1 MRVGRTEGR
10 RKNVIKND
18 EKTVREGGC
27 ENIELERDGDC
38 IPPAEER
45 DGHCGSSCCFSLC
58 CKSLLFFFFVPP
70 IAAWGQPIRSTTT
83 EKGGT
88 ENKKKN
94 GNVTWSTVVVVLYGN
109 FFLSFFFSYYTSL
122 RLINS
127 LASGGGQV
135 EGGKFLYSASVKGTR
150 PIQKIYFP
158 TPFRRRR
165 RHLPKGTYPFQ
176 GLVCLFGLGLD
187 WPQPSGGWML
197 ILGDLKTAGTQKKR
211 IPVKRVME
219 DGKISNVAGSGR
231 WCQHRIVKVASS
243 SSAVL

>member
-1 MRVGRTEGR
+1 MKR
-10 RKNVIKND
+10 RWERAAAKILNLR
-18 EKTVREGGC
+18 ETATVYPR
-27 ENIELERDGDC
+27 RRS
-38 IPPAEER
+38 ATATVAAAAAF
-45 DGHCGSSCCFSLC
+45 HYVASLSL
-58 CKSLLFFFFVPP
+58 SLLFFFFVPP

-197 ILGDLKTAGTQKKR
+197 ILGDLKTAGTQKK
-211 IPVKRVME
+211 KNSCKE
-219 DGKISNVAGSGR
+219 GDGR
-231 WCQHRIVKVASS
+231 W
-243 SSAVL
+243 

>member
-1 MRVGRTEGR
+1 MKR
-10 RKNVIKND
+10 RWERAAAKILNLR
-18 EKTVREGGC
+18 ETATVYPR
-27 ENIELERDGDC
+27 RRS
-38 IPPAEER
+38 ATATVAAAAAF
-45 DGHCGSSCCFSLC
+45 HYVASLSL
-58 CKSLLFFFFVPP
+58 SLLFFFFVPP

-127 LASGGGQV
+127 LAS
-135 EGGKFLYSASVKGTR
+135 
-150 PIQKIYFP
+150 
-158 TPFRRRR
+158 
-165 RHLPKGTYPFQ
+165 TYPFQ